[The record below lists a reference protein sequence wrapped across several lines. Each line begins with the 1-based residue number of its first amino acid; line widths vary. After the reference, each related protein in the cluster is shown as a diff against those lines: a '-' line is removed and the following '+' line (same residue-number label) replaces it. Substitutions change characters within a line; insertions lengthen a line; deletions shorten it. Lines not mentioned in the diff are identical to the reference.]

1 MAKRAKVEWAQLAV
15 HHWLLSNTLTDAS
28 SRQGKTEA
36 DRKEYRKDARNHKLI
51 AEHLGD
57 IAAAEAT
64 RLIKEYQAG
73 AGAPDEEEEE
83 EEEAGDPV
91 EPLQEE
97 EEEDDS
103 KLPPRRRA

>member
-1 MAKRAKVEWAQLAV
+1 MAKRAKIEWAQLAV

-83 EEEAGDPV
+83 EDPGEPV
-91 EPLQEE
+91 EALQEE
-97 EEEDDS
+97 EEEDPN
-103 KLPPRRRA
+103 KLPPRRRS